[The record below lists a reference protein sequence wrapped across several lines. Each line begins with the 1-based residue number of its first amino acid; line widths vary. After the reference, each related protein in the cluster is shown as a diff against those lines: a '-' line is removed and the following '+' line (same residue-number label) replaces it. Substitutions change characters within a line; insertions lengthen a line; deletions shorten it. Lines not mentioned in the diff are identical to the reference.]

1 MSYQSNSFI
10 NSLLLL
16 KDMVTDQAQR
26 PFDVLKEQRG
36 ATVTVSLKNGEIYQ
50 GTLHSFDI
58 HLNLVL
64 NEATVTVDENETHV
78 GTVLVRGDAIV
89 TVQTQ

>member
-1 MSYQSNSFI
+1 MA
-10 NSLLLL
+10 
-16 KDMVTDQAQR
+16 TEQAQR

-36 ATVTVSLKNGEIYQ
+36 ATVTVSLKNGETYQ

-64 NEATVTVDENETHV
+64 DEATVSVDGNEEHV

-89 TVQTQ
+89 TVKTQ